1 MLLLGET
8 QPLAM
13 VCIRPRGSVYET
25 ENGFNPKSSPLLS
38 FSPTKYCLLLFLDSL
53 FRPSSFRLLSFQQ
66 KEGRMGSACYS
77 VAFWGG
83 IKKYSNTLIMIIS
96 K

>member
-13 VCIRPRGSVYET
+13 VCIRPRDLFMKQKMVSTQTLPPCCHLVQQNIVSCCFLT
-25 ENGFNPKSSPLLS
+25 LS
-38 FSPTKYCLLLFLDSL
+38 FYTQLLQATVIPT
-53 FRPSSFRLLSFQQ
+53 
-66 KEGRMGSACYS
+66 KEGRMGSSHYS